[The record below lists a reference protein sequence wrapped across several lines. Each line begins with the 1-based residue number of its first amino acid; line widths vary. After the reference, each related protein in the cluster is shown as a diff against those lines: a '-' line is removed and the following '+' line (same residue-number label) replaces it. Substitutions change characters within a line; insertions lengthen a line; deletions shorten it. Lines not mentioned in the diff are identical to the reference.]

1 MVESPP
7 QTRRRQPV
15 SGGQSP
21 TSPRH
26 SFFPRTDAEAKSS
39 PRRVITGAT
48 SAKDIEIKAE
58 HEDNP
63 KQGRPASS
71 EGNDQIDATIRRSCT
86 TLPLN
91 KRQCLVVSAIMT
103 GLFLNAG
110 LNAGALST
118 LSIETGTFPGG
129 EFVYKTLIKDYAAST
144 GTLRTVMS
152 DLDIV
157 EGGTWSL
164 KSETSE
170 TETVKFDTAD
180 LMYSVFLD
188 DERIVPG
195 GKTRFAA
202 GALLQKSLLR
212 GSPLN
217 PTELKKTLLDM
228 NDRKTEVEGAH
239 STETPYEV
247 GNLPKVEAA
256 VAQHPYTGGAWSA
269 VLQSKKIV
277 PRLRKHYEETNGVD
291 GGGGVVVSTCS
302 AKQRMCTF
310 YMPLTKQDKFYM
322 GKPSTA
328 EYLER
333 FESYNW
339 HERFGINFDKVA
351 GLTIFGISP
360 AKVARGLGRMISFGG
375 KGKGAGDEL

>member
-1 MVESPP
+1 MNYHEMTMNEPRDSP
-7 QTRRRQPV
+7 QRRKQ
-15 SGGQSP
+15 
-21 TSPRH
+21 
-26 SFFPRTDAEAKSS
+26 FL
-39 PRRVITGAT
+39 VI
-48 SAKDIEIKAE
+48 
-58 HEDNP
+58 
-63 KQGRPASS
+63 
-71 EGNDQIDATIRRSCT
+71 
-86 TLPLN
+86 
-91 KRQCLVVSAIMT
+91 SAIMT

-118 LSIETGTFPGG
+118 LTIETGTFPGG
-129 EFVYKTLIKDYAAST
+129 EFVYKTLIKDYAASA
-144 GTLRTVMS
+144 GTLRTVTS

-157 EGGTWSL
+157 EDGTQSL
-164 KSETSE
+164 QSEISD
-170 TETVKFDTAD
+170 TETIELDTAD
-180 LMYSVFLD
+180 LMYSVYLD

-202 GALLQKSLLR
+202 GALLQKSMLR

-217 PTELKKTLLDM
+217 PSEMKKTLLDL
-228 NDRKTEVEGAH
+228 NDSIMEKAGGKTGIDGAH
-239 STETPYEV
+239 STEIPYEV

-291 GGGGVVVSTCS
+291 GGGGVVISTCS